1 MKESTKISTQSRRGR
16 GDAQRLLEFISSL
29 RFLCILCA
37 SALSFATAFADAPPA
52 FRDAALLYDQGQFDQ
67 AIARYDSLLAAGV
80 RSANLYFNLGNA
92 HFKAGHLGRAILNYE
107 RAHRLEPRDRDIEGN
122 LGFVAKQSKAYDA
135 AAAGSWSAWLGDLRD
150 SFTTDEWTWLVVAC
164 YWLALLGLLAFIW
177 LPPVIEWRRWLRTV
191 AIVFGVIAL
200 LASAGLATRIAIE
213 EGPPP
218 GITVAKEVIVRLAPL
233 DDGMRHFTAYEGQ
246 KLWIVSERAP
256 QKPGAPGWFEVERA
270 DGKRGWVPAD
280 AVEKI

>member
-1 MKESTKISTQSRRGR
+1 V
-16 GDAQRLLEFISSL
+16 AH
-29 RFLCILCA
+29 
-37 SALSFATAFADAPPA
+37 ADAPPA
-52 FRDAALLYDQGQFDQ
+52 FRDAAMLYDQGQFEQ

-135 AAAGSWSAWLGDLRD
+135 AAAGSWSAWLADLRD
-150 SFTTDEWTWLVVAC
+150 SFTVDEWTWLVAVC
-164 YWLALLGLLAFIW
+164 YWLALLSLVALIW
-177 LPPVIEWRRWLRTV
+177 LPTAIEWRRWLRSA
-191 AIVFGVIAL
+191 AITFGVIAL
-200 LASAGLATRIAIE
+200 LASGGLGTKIAVE
-213 EGPPP
+213 EGPAP
-218 GITVAKEVIVRLAPL
+218 GITVAKEVTVRLAPL

-256 QKPGAPGWFEVERA
+256 QRLGAPGWFEVERA

-280 AVEKI
+280 TVISIQ